1 MQWWSTREHERGSEP
16 QRAGVLAAVSPV
28 TKLRRADQAVSLPL
42 GQGTSVFILWAA
54 GLLRGFKRID
64 ITRFLYLKDK
74 ARFLLMAKIKQLG
87 QDLPSHQ
94 KQLKKTR
101 NV

>member
-1 MQWWSTREHERGSEP
+1 ML
-16 QRAGVLAAVSPV
+16 VAVSPV
-28 TKLRRADQAVSLPL
+28 TKLRGADQAVSLPL
-42 GQGTSVFILWAA
+42 GQGSSVFIPWAA

-64 ITRFLYLKDK
+64 TTRFVYVKDK

-87 QDLPSHQ
+87 QDLPSDQ